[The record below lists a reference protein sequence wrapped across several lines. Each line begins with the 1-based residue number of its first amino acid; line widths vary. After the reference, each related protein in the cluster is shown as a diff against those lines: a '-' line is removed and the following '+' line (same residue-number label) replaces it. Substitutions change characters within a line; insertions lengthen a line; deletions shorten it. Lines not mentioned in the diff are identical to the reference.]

1 MNQPDLKD
9 VFIAYRNCYSAAKV
23 DPKKLNILSVLDKVN
38 IEAELQKDS
47 NVACAKNCSH
57 CCYLRV
63 VSYPHELVAIHNFI
77 HKSLKQDVK
86 ETVLERLKSQ
96 AKIVEK
102 MSEQEHFTTNIEC
115 PFLINKQCVI
125 YAVRPIT
132 CAGYH
137 SLSEA
142 ACVRSYNNPTVTN
155 GFGIPLSKDIDRARN
170 IQHQL
175 VVGVSHSLASDEMT
189 YELITSLQ
197 KIENNPKAI
206 QRWKQSKKMFR

>member
-1 MNQPDLKD
+1 MDQLDLKII
-9 VFIAYRNCYSAAKV
+9 FSAYRDCYITARH
-23 DPKKLNILSVLDKVN
+23 DPKKLNVLSVLDKVN
-38 IEAELQKDS
+38 IEAALRKDS
-47 NVACAKNCSH
+47 KIACAKNCSH

-63 VSYPHELVAIHNFI
+63 VAYPHELVAIHNYI
-77 HKSLKQDVK
+77 HHSLKLDVK
-86 ETVLERLKSQ
+86 QTILERLKSQ
-96 AKIVEK
+96 AKIVEN
-102 MSEQEHFTTNIEC
+102 MSEQEHLTTNIVC
-115 PFLINKQCVI
+115 PFLLNKQCVI

-142 ACVRSYNNPTVTN
+142 ACVRSYDNPTDTN
-155 GFGIPLSKDIDRARN
+155 GFGIPLSQDIDRARN

-175 VVGVSHSLASDEMT
+175 VVGVSRSLESDEMT